1 MPKNSVPSV
10 YLDFLPQNSGIQL
23 PMLLRK
29 KNESVGQRKLPAL
42 ACQEKTKGNRQI
54 PFFRNMSLLTSSH
67 PGRPVASPRGS
78 QGQPPRSPGGAWK
91 VRFWPACSSSPPSKA
106 LGVRS
111 LAAVVVYSLLEL
123 FGSSFCPVTPREKIT
138 PEKIVGKISSFPRN
152 FRFSS
157 GNTLRGPREEQWGCP
172 WDRASIGKGRRSRA
186 SRVARL
192 AAGGKRERERQV
204 KGQKGERWTSR
215 KLRFR
220 GSSTTLPWGS

>member
-1 MPKNSVPSV
+1 M
-10 YLDFLPQNSGIQL
+10 
-23 PMLLRK
+23 
-29 KNESVGQRKLPAL
+29 PAL

-192 AAGGKRERERQV
+192 AAGGKRERERSKRAERRKMDVAQIAVQGFFHDPPLGKLKMFIFFHMGISLMCSMFEPDVSAVSV
-204 KGQKGERWTSR
+204 KA
-215 KLRFR
+215 
-220 GSSTTLPWGS
+220 SSHSFP